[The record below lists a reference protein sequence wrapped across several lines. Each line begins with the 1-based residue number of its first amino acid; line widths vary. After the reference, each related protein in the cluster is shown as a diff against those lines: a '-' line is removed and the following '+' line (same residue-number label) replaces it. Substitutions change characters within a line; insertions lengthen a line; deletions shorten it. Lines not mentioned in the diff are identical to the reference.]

1 MQGNAPVEVLRY
13 GEAMFRLSLA
23 VLTFLVMPVLF
34 GCLSAPASA
43 QAPRSPFVLADDDD
57 DATPSPDVHARNA
70 GVIEGQVV
78 AVDYRTDVIAVQ
90 TASRRY
96 MIVVLPSTNI
106 QGHSNTFHTIADIA
120 KGERVQI
127 YMSQRGNSFVAQI
140 IHLH

>member
-1 MQGNAPVEVLRY
+1 
-13 GEAMFRLSLA
+13 MFPLSLA

-34 GCLSAPASA
+34 GCLRAPAFA
-43 QAPRSPFVLADDDD
+43 EPPRAPFLVADDDD
-57 DATPSPDVHARNA
+57 DSTPSPDVRVRNA

-90 TASRRY
+90 TSSRRY
-96 MIVVLPSTNI
+96 QIVVLPSTNI
-106 QGHSNTFHTIADIA
+106 QGHSNTFHTIADIS